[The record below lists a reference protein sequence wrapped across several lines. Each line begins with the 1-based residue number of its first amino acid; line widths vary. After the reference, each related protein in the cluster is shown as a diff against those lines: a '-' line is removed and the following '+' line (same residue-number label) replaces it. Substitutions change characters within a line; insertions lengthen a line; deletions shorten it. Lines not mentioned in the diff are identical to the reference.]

1 MTYNNS
7 KNYRH
12 LISVTSK
19 EVKIDGLTLKSE
31 EQISIL
37 MADLDAAKNTMREMR
52 KVEEKLQQLK
62 DSFNGKVDSATPNS

>member
-1 MTYNNS
+1 MTYN

-19 EVKIDGLTLKSE
+19 EVKVEGMSLKSE
-31 EQISIL
+31 EEIGIL

-52 KVEEKLQQLK
+52 RVEEKLKQLQ
-62 DSFNGKVDSATPNS
+62 DSFNGKVDPATHNS